1 MYKNVFISQPMTGKS
16 EEEILITRQ
25 KEIEK
30 IYQEIRE
37 MNQLDSKEDDI
48 QVHII
53 DSYIDDATRKNFEE
67 HMGDA
72 IDGVCKAFNWDIYW
86 LSKSLQSLA
95 MADTIWLC
103 NGWEY
108 SKGCNIELECA
119 IQYGLDIVYP
129 EWGLG
134 INNGE

>member
-1 MYKNVFISQPMTGKS
+1 MYKNIFISQPMTGKS
-16 EEEILITRQ
+16 EEEILATRQ

-30 IYQEIRE
+30 IHQSFDADDVEI
-37 MNQLDSKEDDI
+37 N
-48 QVHII
+48 II
-53 DSYIDDATRKNFEE
+53 ASYIDDATRKNFEE

-72 IDGVCKAFNWDIYW
+72 IDDVCRAFNWDIYW

-95 MADTIWLC
+95 MADMIWLC
-103 NGWEY
+103 DGWEY
-108 SKGCNIELECA
+108 SKGCNVELECA

-134 INNGE
+134 INNGK